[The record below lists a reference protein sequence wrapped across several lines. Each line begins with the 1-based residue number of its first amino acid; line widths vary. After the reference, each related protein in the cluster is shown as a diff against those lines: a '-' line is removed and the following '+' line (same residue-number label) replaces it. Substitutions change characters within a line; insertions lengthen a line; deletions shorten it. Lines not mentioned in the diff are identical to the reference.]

1 MASTA
6 SIVELKDKLGNI
18 LLPNTVGEA
27 VLIGNKT
34 LVEYLET
41 FTPNT
46 STNNSSIDNTSS
58 NIIIQPFNIDYE
70 CLLHAY
76 DTSENGLYITDE
88 NGNVGL
94 KIDSEGF
101 NAIGINISGNNSSSG
116 ESGNNSS
123 IITPT
128 LTIIDY

>member
-58 NIIIQPFNIDYE
+58 NIIIQPVNIDYE